1 MRVDG
6 VKQPVAFYSL
16 DVILGVGYTNTKSVK
31 EGIFLL
37 KKNNELRKGG
47 YLKSFHK
54 DIMKVVFF
62 VCILFLLFFIIHTKL
77 QKSIELQV
85 LEVHDTYL
93 ILQDLQYSN
102 DYMVNL
108 VGKESTDFN
117 VGDLVIVTY
126 NGDVADTAPA
136 SLGGVTGIKPLKK

>member
-1 MRVDG
+1 MNN
-6 VKQPVAFYSL
+6 KCHQYK
-16 DVILGVGYTNTKSVK
+16 KS
-31 EGIFLL
+31 EGGIFLL
-37 KKNNELRKGG
+37 KKNNELRKSG

-54 DIMKVVFF
+54 DIMKVAFF

-93 ILQDLQYSN
+93 ILQDLKYSN

-108 VGKESTDFN
+108 VG
-117 VGDLVIVTY
+117 
-126 NGDVADTAPA
+126 
-136 SLGGVTGIKPLKK
+136 

>member
-102 DYMVNL
+102 NYMVNL

-126 NGDVADTAPA
+126 NGDVEDTEPA

>member
-54 DIMKVVFF
+54 DIMKVTFF

-126 NGDVADTAPA
+126 NGDVEDTEPA
-136 SLGGVTGIKPLKK
+136 SLGGVTGIKSLKK

>member
-1 MRVDG
+1 MKNINNVFWFSEVYKNNNTQKIRVDG
-6 VKQPVAFYSL
+6 VKQPVA
-16 DVILGVGYTNTKSVK
+16 
-31 EGIFLL
+31 
-37 KKNNELRKGG
+37 
-47 YLKSFHK
+47 
-54 DIMKVVFF
+54 
-62 VCILFLLFFIIHTKL
+62 FFIIHTKL

-93 ILQDLQYSN
+93 ILQDLKYSN

>member
-1 MRVDG
+1 M
-6 VKQPVAFYSL
+6 
-16 DVILGVGYTNTKSVK
+16 K

-47 YLKSFHK
+47 YLKSFLK

-62 VCILFLLFFIIHTKL
+62 VCILFLLLFIIHTKL

-93 ILQDLQYSN
+93 ILQDSKYSN
-102 DYMVNL
+102 DYRGHL
-108 VGKESTDFN
+108 VGIESTDFN
-117 VGDLVIVTY
+117 VGDVVIVTY
-126 NGDVADTAPA
+126 NGAVEDTSPA
-136 SLGGVTGIKPLKK
+136 SLGGVTEIKPLKK

>member
-1 MRVDG
+1 M
-6 VKQPVAFYSL
+6 
-16 DVILGVGYTNTKSVK
+16 K

-47 YLKSFHK
+47 YLKSFYK
-54 DIMKVVFF
+54 DIMKVAFF

-93 ILQDLQYSN
+93 LLQDLKY
-102 DYMVNL
+102 L

-126 NGDVADTAPA
+126 NGAVEDTEPA
-136 SLGGVTGIKPLKK
+136 SLGGVTEIKPLKK

>member
-85 LEVHDTYL
+85 FEVHDTYL

>member
-1 MRVDG
+1 M
-6 VKQPVAFYSL
+6 
-16 DVILGVGYTNTKSVK
+16 K

-37 KKNNELRKGG
+37 KKNNELRK
-47 YLKSFHK
+47 
-54 DIMKVVFF
+54 VAFF

-93 ILQDLQYSN
+93 ILQDLKYSN
-102 DYMVNL
+102 DYRVHL

-126 NGDVADTAPA
+126 NGAVEDTSPA
-136 SLGGVTGIKPLKK
+136 SLGGVTEIKPLKK

>member
-1 MRVDG
+1 M
-6 VKQPVAFYSL
+6 
-16 DVILGVGYTNTKSVK
+16 K

-37 KKNNELRKGG
+37 KKNNELRKGR
-47 YLKSFHK
+47 YLKNFHK
-54 DIMKVVFF
+54 DIMKVAFF

-93 ILQDLQYSN
+93 ILQDLKYSN
-102 DYMVNL
+102 DYRVHL

-126 NGDVADTAPA
+126 NGAVEDTSPA
-136 SLGGVTGIKPLKK
+136 SLGGVTEIKPLKK

>member
-1 MRVDG
+1 MINKCHQYKKRV
-6 VKQPVAFYSL
+6 
-16 DVILGVGYTNTKSVK
+16 KSVK

-37 KKNNELRKGG
+37 KKNNELRKGR

-93 ILQDLQYSN
+93 ILQDLKYSN
-102 DYMVNL
+102 DYRVHL

-126 NGDVADTAPA
+126 NGAVEDTAPA
-136 SLGGVTGIKPLKK
+136 SLGGVTEIKPLKK

>member
-1 MRVDG
+1 MINKCHQYKKRV
-6 VKQPVAFYSL
+6 
-16 DVILGVGYTNTKSVK
+16 KSVK

-93 ILQDLQYSN
+93 ILQDLKYSN
-102 DYMVNL
+102 DYRVHL

-117 VGDLVIVTY
+117 VG
-126 NGDVADTAPA
+126 G
-136 SLGGVTGIKPLKK
+136 LGYSDIQWRCRGYSTCFFRWCHGN

>member
-1 MRVDG
+1 M
-6 VKQPVAFYSL
+6 
-16 DVILGVGYTNTKSVK
+16 K
-31 EGIFLL
+31 EGVFLL

-54 DIMKVVFF
+54 DIMKVAFF

-85 LEVHDTYL
+85 L
-93 ILQDLQYSN
+93 QDLKYSN
-102 DYMVNL
+102 DYRVHL

-126 NGDVADTAPA
+126 NGAVEDTAPA
-136 SLGGVTGIKPLKK
+136 SLGGVTEIKP